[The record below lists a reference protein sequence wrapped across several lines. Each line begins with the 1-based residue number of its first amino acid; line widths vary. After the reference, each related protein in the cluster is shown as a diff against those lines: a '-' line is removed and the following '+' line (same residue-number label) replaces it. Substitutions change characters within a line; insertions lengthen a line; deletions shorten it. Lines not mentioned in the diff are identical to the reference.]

1 MKKSLLLLPLVAV
14 SLAGCN
20 PTITDTSD
28 YGQLLS
34 IEVLDGLQE
43 EYVQDT
49 IVDLTSVSVT
59 ATYEGTTL
67 TIEGDDLT
75 FNPTILDT
83 SELGEFDLT
92 ISYLT
97 VSVVWTYTVVQYDEI
112 DNISAPDFVTTYYAN
127 IALKTSEN
135 KRNEFMDREQGYTVG
150 DDNPF
155 KFFPTIYAYDSEG
168 LEMEVTAY
176 HSSSVIQEKVGTEW
190 VTLSGAELEA
200 AVAIDEFASTY
211 DFTEEAIGNTYR
223 LTVRPFGEE
232 YATNPKFATSFEF
245 NVADGYNVYTQDDL
259 SHYNN
264 LSALWDEYRS
274 EQEITPVDINGIFF
288 QNDIVIARNKLP
300 DGFFYMEGDTDVSSG
315 DADYDR
321 VLGSLRDNV
330 DIYHRDILPG
340 ESFVFNGNYFN
351 LDFSSLPVV
360 VRESGRIDAEPGK
373 VISHATVLKA
383 GYTNVDEDLGDY
395 TMRNLSVV
403 GNANRTEEVTKSG
416 GAIFTKIQSVDS
428 HLYNLIGSQCFTF
441 ILWETWG
448 PNAILEKTR
457 GYDSFSSMLY
467 NWGADS
473 LLIKDSEFIGAG
485 GPIIITDHVSP
496 DANGQGGNQP
506 HTLVENSVMESFVSG
521 NENWFRLVS
530 ATGAV
535 PGIVGLGQNLLP
547 VYGTNTITKMI
558 NINGTDVPHF
568 NMIGLVKDGSAAAPT
583 STKINGT
590 FQIDDGVALDF
601 SGPFMTAVAPYFPVA
616 APRFQSSGGQSALFD
631 GEKLVDGTNNPITP
645 YAYTNTNYFTGDYM
659 NLYYNIGAG
668 EGFMGMVFGLVDSA
682 I

>member
-1 MKKSLLLLPLVAV
+1 MEKSLLLLPLVAV

-43 EYVQDT
+43 EYVEDT

-92 ISYLT
+92 ISYLS

-127 IALKTSEN
+127 IAVKSSEN

-200 AVAIDEFASTY
+200 VVAIDEFASTY

-232 YATNPKFATSFEF
+232 YAINPKFATSFEF
-245 NVADGYNVYTQDDL
+245 TVADGYNVYTQDDL

-264 LSALWDEYRS
+264 VVALWNEYRS

-300 DGFFYMEGDTDVSSG
+300 DGFFYMEGDSDVSSA
-315 DADYDR
+315 DADYNR

-330 DIYHRDILPG
+330 DLYHRDILPG

-383 GYTNVDEDLGDY
+383 GYTNVAEDLGDY

-416 GAIFTKIQSVDS
+416 GAIFTKLQSVDS

-441 ILWETWG
+441 ALWETWG
-448 PNAILEKTR
+448 PNAIIEKTR

-496 DANGQGGNQP
+496 DTNGQGGNQP

-530 ATGAV
+530 ATAAV
-535 PGIVGLGQNLLP
+535 PGIVGLGENLLP
-547 VYGTNTITKMI
+547 AYGTNTITKMI
-558 NINGTDVPHF
+558 NINGIDVPHF
-568 NMIGLVKDGSAAAPT
+568 NMVGLVKDGSAAAPT

-601 SGPFMTAVAPYFPVA
+601 SGPFMTAVAPFPVA

-682 I
+682 A